1 MLMKTNIKDI
11 AQSILI
17 NSAKYNYAGQDPFDS
32 LNSRFFTTFPKLK
45 KGLFGLAWIQLNKR
59 SIVNVRSLLG
69 VPAMRNPK
77 GIGLFILG
85 LLEDYQRTQ
94 ESHYLAE
101 ATKLADWLLTQ
112 QSDISVWQHACW
124 GYHFDWNARAF
135 YVPKGKPNVITTI
148 YVAQALYALGEV
160 TGEAKYREPA
170 LDAAHFIVKILYCE
184 HDGREFF
191 AYIPG
196 ETAFVHNA
204 SLWGAAWVGFVANV
218 TDNTEYKNL
227 VLKVARQSVKEQGED
242 GSWVYGSRHHHQFID
257 GFHTGYNLEALH
269 VLRKALDTDEFDS
282 SIEQGLAYY
291 KEHLFEQDGTA
302 KYYHNNRYPLDMHCV
317 SQAIF
322 TLLKV
327 GGTAQDVKLAEKI
340 INKAIDTLFMPKQKR
355 FVYQKHKNFTNK
367 INYIRWTQAWVYYSF
382 AYFNHFS
389 DQQVAKDKNMAELNI
404 AQQETPLHQQTME
417 LES

>member
-1 MLMKTNIKDI
+1 MDLFSLNAEVLKASSESD
-11 AQSILI
+11 
-17 NSAKYNYAGQDPFDS
+17 YAGQDPFDS
-32 LNSRFFTTFPKLK
+32 LNSRFFTAFPKLK
-45 KGLFGLAWIQLNKR
+45 TGLFGLAWTQVNKR
-59 SIVNVRSLLG
+59 SIVNIRSILG

-85 LLEDYQRTQ
+85 LLEDYQR
-94 ESHYLAE
+94 SLDNHYLNE
-101 ATKLADWLLTQ
+101 AIKLADWLLTQ
-112 QSDISVWQHACW
+112 QSDVAIWQHACW

-148 YVAQALYALGEV
+148 YVAQALYALSEV
-160 TGEAKYREPA
+160 TGEIKYSEPA
-170 LDAAHFIVKILYCE
+170 LDAAHFIAKTLHCQ
-184 HDGREFF
+184 HDEREFF
-191 AYIPG
+191 AYIPD

-218 TDNTEYKNL
+218 TDNAQYKHL
-227 VLKVARQSVKEQGED
+227 ALKVARQSVKEQGED

-269 VLRKALDTDEFDS
+269 LLRTALKTTEFDEP
-282 SIEQGLAYY
+282 IGVGLAYY
-291 KEHLFEQDGTA
+291 KRELFESDGTA

-327 GGTAQDVKLAEKI
+327 GGSEADVQLVEKI
-340 INKAIDTLFMPKQKR
+340 IAKSIDTLYMPKQKR
-355 FVYQKHKNFTNK
+355 FMYQKHKSFSNK

-382 AYFNHFS
+382 AFYNRFTS
-389 DQQVAKDKNMAELNI
+389 K
-404 AQQETPLHQQTME
+404 
-417 LES
+417 